1 MSEFTT
7 IDARALVEALEANRP
22 QEKDVAY
29 EFSNGR
35 KFERSNPVYD
45 EES

>member
-35 KFERSNPVYD
+35 QFERQSPVY
-45 EES
+45 EESE